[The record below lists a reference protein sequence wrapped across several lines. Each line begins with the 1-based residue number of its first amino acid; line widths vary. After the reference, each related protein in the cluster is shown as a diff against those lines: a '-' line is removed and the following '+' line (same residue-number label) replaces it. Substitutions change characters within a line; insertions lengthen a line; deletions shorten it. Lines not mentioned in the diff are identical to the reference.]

1 MRRRDFI
8 TLIGGLP
15 AAWPLAAR
23 AHTKRT
29 PKVGVL
35 WHAGSAEEE
44 AIYIRALNQGLNDL
58 GYIDGKTIAL
68 DHRFP
73 AEQPERFASLAI
85 ELAAVPVD
93 VLVAVTQAAA
103 QAAARATTKIPIVF
117 TVVPEPVGSKLVN
130 SLARPGGNI
139 TGLTN
144 IASEI
149 AAKRVQLLKEAF
161 PALKRVTLLVNP
173 NDEKATRSFV
183 NEATASG
190 TALGLDVQTV
200 EVRSVEEFKNGFSRM
215 VDVGSEGII
224 TAPNGLFY
232 QNRVLAAQLA
242 VAHHLPMMVVS
253 RETLEGGALLSYGPD
268 FQAIFRRTAVYVDK
282 ILKGEK
288 PADLP
293 VEVPTKF
300 QFLINLKTAK
310 ALGITL
316 SESLLLRADEI
327 IE

>member
-44 AIYIRALNQGLNDL
+44 AIYIRALNQGFNEQ
-58 GYIDGKTIAL
+58 GYTDGKTIAL

-73 AEQPERFASLAI
+73 AEQPEVFSRLAV

-117 TVVPEPVGSKLVN
+117 TVVPDPVGSKLVN

-139 TGLTN
+139 TGLSN

-161 PALKRVTLLVNP
+161 PGIKRVTLLVNP
-173 NDEKATRSFV
+173 NDEKATRSFID
-183 NEATASG
+183 EATTSG
-190 TALGLDVQTV
+190 TALGLDVQTL
-200 EVRSVEEFKNGFSRM
+200 EVRSLEDFKNGFDRM
-215 VDVGSEGII
+215 GVSGSEAVI
-224 TAPNGLFY
+224 TAPNGLFF

-242 VAHHLPMMVVS
+242 VAHHLPLMVVS

-268 FQAIFRRTAVYVDK
+268 FQAISDAPQFMLTRFSKAK
-282 ILKGEK
+282 S
-288 PADLP
+288 P
-293 VEVPTKF
+293 PTC
-300 QFLINLKTAK
+300 
-310 ALGITL
+310 L
-316 SESLLLRADEI
+316 SKCQLNFSS
-327 IE
+327 

>member
-1 MRRRDFI
+1 MKRRDFI
-8 TLIGGLP
+8 KLLD
-15 AAWPLAAR
+15 ALAATSP
-23 AHTKRT
+23 AHAQRNKNL

-44 AIYIRALNQGLNDL
+44 AIYLRALNQGFNEQ
-58 GYIDGKTIAL
+58 GYTDGKTIAL

-161 PALKRVTLLVNP
+161 PGMKRVTLLVNP
-173 NDEKATRSFV
+173 NDEKAMRSFIE
-183 NEATASG
+183 EAKTSAL
-190 TALGLDVQTV
+190 ALGLDVQTI
-200 EVRSVEEFKNGFSRM
+200 EV
-215 VDVGSEGII
+215 
-224 TAPNGLFY
+224 
-232 QNRVLAAQLA
+232 
-242 VAHHLPMMVVS
+242 
-253 RETLEGGALLSYGPD
+253 
-268 FQAIFRRTAVYVDK
+268 
-282 ILKGEK
+282 
-288 PADLP
+288 
-293 VEVPTKF
+293 
-300 QFLINLKTAK
+300 
-310 ALGITL
+310 
-316 SESLLLRADEI
+316 
-327 IE
+327 